1 MPNSTQ
7 TKELA
12 SHLNAYLTALSER
25 DLEVAI
31 NTILGGGPVN
41 RREVGESHGISRE
54 RVRQIQNKIR
64 QDLKSIADNYDIV
77 ETINSE
83 INNVSL
89 ISVDDLYMLDK
100 NLKSTLSTANIDL
113 LFALSTIY

>member
-54 RVRQIQNKIR
+54 RVRQIEREVMAKLR
-64 QDLKSIADNYDIV
+64 VGDRADRLRDY
-77 ETINSE
+77 
-83 INNVSL
+83 
-89 ISVDDLYMLDK
+89 
-100 NLKSTLSTANIDL
+100 A
-113 LFALSTIY
+113 